1 MKLSALSVEVSEL
14 GRTALGT
21 QILEKYSDISVE
33 TVTTGFRDHIQCL
46 PQTPPFFDWLVVN
59 DE

>member
-46 PQTPPFFDWLVVN
+46 PQTPPFFGFALAGSK
-59 DE
+59 